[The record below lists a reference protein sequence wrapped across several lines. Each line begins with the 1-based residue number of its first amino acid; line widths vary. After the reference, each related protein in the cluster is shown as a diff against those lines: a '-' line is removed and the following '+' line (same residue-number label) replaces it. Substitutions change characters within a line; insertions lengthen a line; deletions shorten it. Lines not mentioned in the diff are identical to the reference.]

1 MFTYR
6 KPIVHVVL
14 ALLLFVTVSAV
25 AATPVRAAGNTQFS
39 GVGVFVSTAECPD
52 RPSPYYPPLKM
63 AGGPE
68 GGLSL
73 VGCWY
78 TDTLEVVH
86 DPSNGTYQ
94 ERGTETFVGCLSDGT
109 TCGTFS
115 TTYKFTAKLAAD
127 GSEIHGHCEHP
138 LVSGTG
144 DFAGITGQVNIRDNV
159 QAGEYPYIGHFQL
172 P

>member
-1 MFTYR
+1 MFTSR
-6 KPIVHVVL
+6 KLIVHVLV
-14 ALLLFVTVSAV
+14 ALMLFVSVSS
-25 AATPVRAAGNTQFS
+25 AAAAPASAKGNTQIS
-39 GVGVFVSTAECPD
+39 GVGVFTSTAECSD

-63 AGGPE
+63 AGG
-68 GGLSL
+68 L

-78 TDTLEVVH
+78 TDWLEVTH
-86 DPSNGTYQ
+86 DPANGTYQ
-94 ERGTETFVGCLSDGT
+94 ERGTETFVGCLADGT

-115 TTYKFTAKLAAD
+115 TVYKFTAKLAAD

-144 DFAGITGQVNIRDNV
+144 DFTGIWGQVNIRDDV
-159 QAGEYPYIGHFQL
+159 QAAKYPYDGHFKL

>member
-1 MFTYR
+1 MFTSR
-6 KPIVHVVL
+6 KPIVHVLL
-14 ALLLFVTVSAV
+14 ALLFVAVSLM
-25 AATPVRAAGNTQFS
+25 AAAPAMAAGNTQFS
-39 GVGVFVSTAECPD
+39 GVGVYVSTDECSD
-52 RPSPYYPPLKM
+52 LPSPYWPPLKM
-63 AGGPE
+63 SGG
-68 GGLSL
+68 L

-78 TDTLEVVH
+78 TDTLEVTH
-86 DPSNGTYQ
+86 DPANGTYQ
-94 ERGTETFVGCLSDGT
+94 ERGTETFVGCLADET

-144 DFAGITGQVNIRDNV
+144 DFAGITGQVNIRDDI
-159 QAGEYPYIGHFQL
+159 QAAQYPYQGHFKL

>member
-1 MFTYR
+1 MSLTR
-6 KPIVHVVL
+6 KFMVHVLLVL
-14 ALLLFVTVSAV
+14 MLFVGVSSV
-25 AATPVRAAGNTQFS
+25 AAAPAKAAGNTQIS

-52 RPSPYYPPLKM
+52 RPSPYYPPIKM
-63 AGGPE
+63 AGG
-68 GGLSL
+68 LI
-73 VGCWY
+73 GCWY
-78 TDTLEVVH
+78 TDWLEVVH
-86 DPSNGTYQ
+86 DPVNGVYQ

-144 DFAGITGQVNIRDNV
+144 DFAGITGQVDFRDNV
-159 QAGEYPYIGHFQL
+159 QTGEYYYKGHFQL
-172 P
+172 R